1 MDVGRTVGVHGLLNL
16 RHEVLGIAQGRRRGI
31 GDAVRGHDLE
41 HALLAALAAVEVLA
55 GGRVRRLH
63 AVGGQTG
70 LLNAGVH
77 IRLVIVADEDRL
89 IVAVD
94 HAGQSLQA
102 DIGRA
107 AVAGEAHNVVVLKT
121 LCLRTGQN
129 AAHRGR
135 RTGEGRNHAVDIHG
149 HMRID
154 KGNRRHAVRR
164 NHRDRTLTQHLQR
177 QADRQGRA
185 AAGTGLMAIK
195 EFLIC
200 HRLCVKRH
208 KYPSSDSQSWPRQP
222 WQSRPEAPHRSSQ
235 CRSCRCCG
243 RPDRRRSSPRESP
256 RPRSSARS

>member
-1 MDVGRTVGVHGLLNL
+1 MKIALSL
-16 RHEVLGIAQGRRRGI
+16 RSIMPDRACRPISAVPPSPAKPQRGSPQDPVPSHRARMPLIA
-31 GDAVRGHDLE
+31 
-41 HALLAALAAVEVLA
+41 A
-55 GGRVRRLH
+55 G
-63 AVGGQTG
+63 
-70 LLNAGVH
+70 
-77 IRLVIVADEDRL
+77 
-89 IVAVD
+89 
-94 HAGQSLQA
+94 
-102 DIGRA
+102 
-107 AVAGEAHNVVVLKT
+107 
-121 LCLRTGQN
+121 
-129 AAHRGR
+129 